1 MSNQESDF
9 TILHKIPKTSNQYVF
24 NHPYNQSTS
33 LIDLS
38 IYNFVAYNHFST
50 KQKPNQTIN
59 ATDHCISLPKIKNKI
74 IQNKQ
79 QLVKN

>member
-1 MSNQESDF
+1 M
-9 TILHKIPKTSNQYVF
+9 ILPKNDKSISYLTN
-24 NHPYNQSTS
+24 PYNQSTS

-74 IQNKQ
+74 IQTN
-79 QLVKN
+79 NN

>member
-1 MSNQESDF
+1 MSNQEAKNDKSISYL
-9 TILHKIPKTSNQYVF
+9 TN
-24 NHPYNQSTS
+24 PYNQSTS